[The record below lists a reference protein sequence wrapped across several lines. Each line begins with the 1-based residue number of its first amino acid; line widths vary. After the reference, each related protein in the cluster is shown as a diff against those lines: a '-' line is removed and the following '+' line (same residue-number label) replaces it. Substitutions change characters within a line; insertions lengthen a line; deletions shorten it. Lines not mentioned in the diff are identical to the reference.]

1 MRGNDVP
8 AVFSLKELDGDYVF
22 LSLLLPCYVLAL
34 VVLVY
39 TALSVTGLLLEHGVR
54 LVPPR

>member
-1 MRGNDVP
+1 M
-8 AVFSLKELDGDYVF
+8 AIMYFS
-22 LSLLLPCYVLAL
+22 SLLLPCYVLAL